1 MHGAQQRMNAVNIVN
16 CMTPADFTARC
27 SALGLHSHGEIAA
40 KFHRDRHTIRRWLT
54 TGADGYPIPIY
65 VEAMLSMLEQEQ
77 KERQP

>member
-1 MHGAQQRMNAVNIVN
+1 MNIVN

-27 SALGLHSHGEIAA
+27 AALGLHTHGEIAA

-54 TGADGYPIPIY
+54 TGKDGYPIPIY

-77 KERQP
+77 KERQS